1 MSRLAIIA
9 STSAALAAVVGASLY
24 AQAPG
29 QVIEIPMTYKAP
41 APGEP
46 APNFSQKGMQVPL
59 RDLPADAT
67 LPAGAARP
75 AKIGTMKLGPT
86 ADAYVAV
93 LAAAN
98 AAMPQHP
105 QDLTLLFLDKNRNGR
120 FDDDG
125 PALAAKL
132 AQREKTNDWWST
144 SGPAELSVPYGGGV
158 VEPYLAD
165 FWIVRPDGG
174 PAPDVLRFTA
184 RSWRAGSATINGT
197 PVLVAAM
204 DDNNAVFDK
213 NDTWSVLEASAP
225 DAPKAVLSINEARGT
240 NRFMFVKN
248 GDREQVLEFRGFS
261 PDGRTMKLA
270 VVDKPITKAADRRP
284 DDLLL
289 PERTR
294 PRATTPFVWQHDLP
308 SALKQ
313 AAATG
318 KRVFIDFE
326 TTWCGPCK
334 SMDEWIWTDAE
345 VAQVMNEKYVG
356 VKLDGDI
363 EKAIVAKYAVKGYP
377 TMIVVDA
384 TGKEQWR
391 ADGYQSSKDMLALF
405 SAPRFFT
412 GPPGG

>member
-1 MSRLAIIA
+1 
-9 STSAALAAVVGASLY
+9 
-24 AQAPG
+24 
-29 QVIEIPMTYKAP
+29 
-41 APGEP
+41 
-46 APNFSQKGMQVPL
+46 
-59 RDLPADAT
+59 
-67 LPAGAARP
+67 
-75 AKIGTMKLGPT
+75 
-86 ADAYVAV
+86 
-93 LAAAN
+93 
-98 AAMPQHP
+98 
-105 QDLTLLFLDKNRNGR
+105 
-120 FDDDG
+120 
-125 PALAAKL
+125 
-132 AQREKTNDWWST
+132 
-144 SGPAELSVPYGGGV
+144 
-158 VEPYLAD
+158 
-165 FWIVRPDGG
+165 
-174 PAPDVLRFTA
+174 
-184 RSWRAGSATINGT
+184 
-197 PVLVAAM
+197 
-204 DDNNAVFDK
+204 
-213 NDTWSVLEASAP
+213 
-225 DAPKAVLSINEARGT
+225 VLSINEARGT
-240 NRFMFVKN
+240 NRFMFAKN

-261 PDGRTMKLA
+261 PDGRTLSLA

-313 AAATG
+313 AAATD
-318 KRVFIDFE
+318 KHVFIDFE